1 MRRFF
6 HHLYHHFMTITRHRH
21 LVMKHCNKAG
31 IPLRGLFHDLSKYS
45 FAEFFMGV
53 KYYNDGKKSPNE
65 KERGERGFSSA
76 WMHHKGRNK
85 HHFEYWT
92 DYYEGKIM
100 PVPMPLIY
108 RKELLCDRIA
118 ASKIYQGRQYTDQH
132 PLTYFLNG
140 KKNRLID
147 PETSDF
153 IEYFLSLLAN
163 EGEEKMFE
171 ELRNIKSL

>member
-1 MRRFF
+1 MIMKPFQHLKTISR
-6 HHLYHHFMTITRHRH
+6 HHRLVRQGCFRVGLYWQ
-21 LVMKHCNKAG
+21 
-31 IPLRGLFHDLSKYS
+31 GLTHDLSKYS
-45 FAEFFMGV
+45 PGEFFMGV

-65 KERGERGFSSA
+65 KERQEKGYSSA

-92 DYYEGKIM
+92 DYHEGKIM

-153 IEYFLSLLAN
+153 IEHFLSLLAK

-171 ELRNIKSL
+171 ELRKVKFL